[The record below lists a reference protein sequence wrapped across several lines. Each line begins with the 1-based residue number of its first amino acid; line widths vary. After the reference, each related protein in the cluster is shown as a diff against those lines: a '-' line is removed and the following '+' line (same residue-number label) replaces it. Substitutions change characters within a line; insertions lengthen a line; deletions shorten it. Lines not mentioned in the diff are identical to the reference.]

1 LFDLG
6 TGPVWSD
13 AYDRYVDTAVA
24 ASLGGC
30 IGALV
35 TGGAFA
41 AFRWSEHEQT
51 RVPPQAP
58 PEVPEG
64 VAAVLSVLPSSA
76 LVVNSDDDVLKASA
90 AAYAMGLLVDRRLRI
105 PALIEL
111 IRQVR
116 RDGEVR
122 QGELELGQGP
132 NLRRLA
138 AHVAPLGT
146 RLILVLVDDQT
157 REKRVEEIRRDFVA
171 NVSHELKTPIG
182 ALKLLA
188 EAVTEAAGDPESV
201 VHFAQRMQM
210 ESDRIGRLVQQ
221 IIELSRLQADDPT
234 DSPDVVSVD
243 AIVERA
249 IDGSRVDA
257 EAKNITVVA
266 TGRRDEHVLG
276 KLDQLAVALSNL
288 VENAIVYSPAG
299 THVTVTVGR
308 RSNLV
313 EIVVTDQGVGIPPEE
328 LERIFE
334 RFYRVD
340 PARARSTGGTGLG
353 LSIVKHVAA
362 TSGGDVS
369 VWSEPGEGSSFTLR
383 LPAAPAFAQ
392 TSMPRPPTVLPPTP
406 PRNDGNSEPGRPRE
420 QERFWEPEEVG

>member
-1 LFDLG
+1 
-6 TGPVWSD
+6 
-13 AYDRYVDTAVA
+13 
-24 ASLGGC
+24 
-30 IGALV
+30 
-35 TGGAFA
+35 
-41 AFRWSEHEQT
+41 
-51 RVPPQAP
+51 
-58 PEVPEG
+58 
-64 VAAVLSVLPSSA
+64 
-76 LVVNSDDDVLKASA
+76 
-90 AAYAMGLLVDRRLRI
+90 
-105 PALIEL
+105 
-111 IRQVR
+111 
-116 RDGEVR
+116 
-122 QGELELGQGP
+122 
-132 NLRRLA
+132 
-138 AHVAPLGT
+138 
-146 RLILVLVDDQT
+146 
-157 REKRVEEIRRDFVA
+157 
-171 NVSHELKTPIG
+171 
-182 ALKLLA
+182 
-188 EAVTEAAGDPESV
+188 
-201 VHFAQRMQM
+201 
-210 ESDRIGRLVQQ
+210 
-221 IIELSRLQADDPT
+221 
-234 DSPDVVSVD
+234 
-243 AIVERA
+243 VERA